1 MSETASF
8 EDPSISLS
16 RQKEIASAPVFG
28 TKKSVLRR
36 PSFHSLHHSYAR
48 KSVASLNQVRRA
60 HESWTPKV
68 LRSPKSNPALAHMA
82 SSESSPHLPK
92 MYNTDW
98 TMAGVDDEISPSMYR
113 VANNNTSDTETLRES
128 FYTTGCESVPSDET
142 IASRNSI
149 ASELQTVD
157 VNEIGTGNF
166 VASEGLRS
174 RDRNSF
180 RGVIERMVIGFN
192 ELMSKDQQANRAI
205 DIGTPYNAKHITH
218 VGFDAKSG
226 QFTGLPPDWQI
237 LLKHSGITEQ
247 EQQQHPQA
255 VLDAIGFYKD
265 SQRHQE
271 AIWNKLTTAE
281 SSHAT
286 YRYADSLYSSSNYSI
301 GSNVSYPER
310 RFESPRPPPSP
321 PSNSVHSIRLQKM
334 NAITKQEKSSIE
346 SSKRPSEQTHS
357 LPPTPKQSQI
367 SEANITPIVEDIEP
381 SSPPRPKH
389 KEKAPLRS
397 PKKELKPGKNVY
409 EVDRIQQHIADRSSE
424 SKPLKKPDIE
434 PIRSPKSKGE
444 EKVVVNASASRGSK
458 RRTARKPSMPDEEVL
473 ARLKQICKDE
483 DPTTIYTNMV
493 KIGQGASG
501 GVYTAY
507 PSNST
512 TPVAIKQMNLQK
524 QPKKELIINEILI
537 MKDSRHSNIVNF
549 IDSYLWHGDLWVI
562 MEYMEGGSLT
572 DVVTCNMMM
581 EGQIAAVCKE
591 VLQGLIHLHTKGVI
605 HRDIKSDNIL
615 LSLQGNIKLTD
626 FGFCAQLNEQ
636 RSKRTTMVG
645 TPYWMAPEVVTR
657 KEYGPKV
664 DVWSLGIMTI
674 EMVDGEPPYLNENPL
689 RALYLIATTGTPQL
703 QHPEA
708 LSDTLRDFLNKCL
721 EVDSEKRPLASEIID
736 HPFIKRAEPVRS
748 LTPLINAAR
757 KANRSNSRV

>member
-1 MSETASF
+1 
-8 EDPSISLS
+8 
-16 RQKEIASAPVFG
+16 
-28 TKKSVLRR
+28 
-36 PSFHSLHHSYAR
+36 
-48 KSVASLNQVRRA
+48 
-60 HESWTPKV
+60 
-68 LRSPKSNPALAHMA
+68 
-82 SSESSPHLPK
+82 

-98 TMAGVDDEISPSMYR
+98 TLATLDDDVLPTLYKGVNS
-113 VANNNTSDTETLRES
+113 TGDTETLIES
-128 FYTTGCESVPSDET
+128 FYTTERDSVPSDET
-142 IASRNSI
+142 MASRNS
-149 ASELQTVD
+149 
-157 VNEIGTGNF
+157 
-166 VASEGLRS
+166 VASEILAMDANDNSLENANAITSDGTRS

-180 RGVIERMVIGFN
+180 RGVIERMVVGFN
-192 ELMSKDQQANRAI
+192 ELLSKDQPVNRAM

-237 LLKHSGITEQ
+237 LLKHSGITEK

-265 SQRHQE
+265 SQRHHE
-271 AIWNKLTTAE
+271 AIWNKLTPAE
-281 SSHAT
+281 SSHIT
-286 YRYADSLYSSSNYSI
+286 YRYIDSRYSSSNYSI
-301 GSNVSYPER
+301 TSNVSYPER

-321 PSNSVHSIRLQKM
+321 PINSVHSIRLQQM
-334 NAITKQEKSSIE
+334 TTHTKQQVSSAE
-346 SSKRPSEQTHS
+346 SSRRSPEQTYS
-357 LPPTPKQSQI
+357 LSPTPKQSYL
-367 SEANITPIVEDIEP
+367 SESNTTPSVEEMEP
-381 SSPPRPKH
+381 SSPPRSKS

-397 PKKELKPGKNVY
+397 SNKKSMPTENVQ
-409 EVDRIQQHIADRSSE
+409 EVGRAQQHTTDRLSE
-424 SKPLKKPDIE
+424 SNAVKKNDIE
-434 PIRSPKSKGE
+434 TMKSPKSRGE
-444 EKVVVNASASRGSK
+444 EKAIANTNGTRSSK
-458 RRTARKPSMPDEEVL
+458 RRMARKPSMPDEEVL
-473 ARLKQICKDE
+473 AKLKEICTDE
-483 DPTTIYTNMV
+483 DPTAIYTNMV

-507 PSNST
+507 PANST

-537 MKDSRHSNIVNF
+537 MKDSRHNNIVNF
-549 IDSYLWHGDLWVI
+549 IDSYLWHGDLWVV

-626 FGFCAQLNEQ
+626 FGFCAQLSEQ

-664 DVWSLGIMTI
+664 DVWSLGIMAI

-703 QHPEA
+703 QHPES
-708 LSDTLRDFLNKCL
+708 LSNTLRDFLNQCL
-721 EVDSEKRPLASEIID
+721 EVDSEQRPLASEIID
-736 HPFIKRAEPVRS
+736 HPFIKRADPVRS